1 MQNNAMIDILAGDEP
16 FPAYKKDLM
25 LYGQLVG
32 SWSVQS
38 TWYDRNG
45 EIKKK
50 RGEWHFGWVLGGR
63 GIQDVLFAEGAT
75 PDQYGT
81 TLRCYDPALKIWH
94 VSWMQPYGREFVHLI
109 GKKVGLLL
117 FKRAADWILPGE
129 SAGPFVI
136 SLQIPFF
143 GWEKSLL
150 MVEKLGSWNRKCAV
164 RAWGEAMQKIHHEIL
179 QLCFNSK
186 FRLLVQ
192 QSSA

>member
-1 MQNNAMIDILAGDEP
+1 MRGTENMQNNAMIDILAGDEP

-94 VSWMQPYGREFVHLI
+94 VSWMQPYGGEFVHLI
-109 GKKVGLLL
+109 GRKVGDSIVQEGSGLDPARRERWTFRDITANSFLWL
-117 FKRAADWILPGE
+117 GE
-129 SAGPFVI
+129 VSFDGGKTWF
-136 SLQIPFF
+136 LEQEMR
-143 GWEKSLL
+143 GTRME
-150 MVEKLGSWNRKCAV
+150 
-164 RAWGEAMQKIHHEIL
+164 
-179 QLCFNSK
+179 
-186 FRLLVQ
+186 
-192 QSSA
+192 